1 MKVLSGEQMH
11 EWDEFTIAHEPVS
24 SLNLMERAAS
34 KCTDWIISKKLHYTN
49 CKIFCGKGNNGGD
62 GLAIAR
68 QLAEKNILS
77 DVYIVEFGSL
87 GTPDFQINLGK
98 LHSFPVN
105 VHFIQHPDFFPSIGV
120 KDLVIDALFGSGL
133 NRPIEG
139 LTEDLVRYI
148 NLAAATVISIDVPSG
163 MFTDKPTIN
172 TSVIKADY
180 TLTFQQ
186 LKFCFLFPEHEEF
199 FGEVHVLDIDLHPGF
214 TPIGNTI
221 CELSDRESISKI
233 YKPRKQ
239 FSHKGTYGHALMI
252 AGEKG
257 KMGAAILSTK
267 GCLHSGAGLVTSLV
281 PEHQFFIIQ
290 TAVPEA
296 MVIAQELTEAV
307 TWSKYATVGIG
318 PGIGTGV
325 DGAGVLQ
332 EVLTHFSK
340 PIVVDAD
347 GLNILAANQELLL
360 ELPSGS
366 ILSPHPKEFER
377 LFGKTESHLERI
389 HTARYQS
396 QRLFVY
402 IIVKGHYS
410 FVACPDGE
418 VYFNSTGNAGMATGG
433 SGDVLTGILTGL
445 MAQGYSAKETCILGM
460 YLHGLSADIAV
471 ESISQEALTA
481 GDIVA
486 FIGKAFLSIAAN

>member
-1 MKVLSGEQMH
+1 MKLLSGEQMRA
-11 EWDEFTIAHEPVS
+11 WDEFTIAHEPIS
-24 SLNLMERAAS
+24 SLDLMERAAT
-34 KCTDWIISKKLHYTN
+34 KCTGWILSKKLPFESI
-49 CKIFCGKGNNGGD
+49 KIFCGKGNNGGD

-77 DVYIVEFGSL
+77 DVYILEFGSL
-87 GTPDFQINLGK
+87 GSPDFQVNLSR
-98 LHSFPVN
+98 LHSFSAN
-105 VHFIQHPDFFPSIGV
+105 VHFIQHPDFFPLINAN
-120 KDLVIDALFGSGL
+120 DLVVDALFGSGL
-133 NRPIEG
+133 NRPLEG
-139 LTEDLVRYI
+139 LSELLVKHI
-148 NLAAATVISIDVPSG
+148 NLAAATVISIDIPTG
-163 MFTDKPTIN
+163 LFADKPTIN
-172 TSVIKADY
+172 TSVINANY

-186 LKFCFLFPEHEEF
+186 LKFCFLFPENEQF
-199 FGEVHVLDIDLHPGF
+199 IGDVAIIDIGLHTGF
-214 TPIGNTI
+214 TPVGNTI
-221 CELSDRESISKI
+221 YELVDKKLIEHI

-267 GCLHSGAGLVTSLV
+267 GCLHSGVGLVTSLV
-281 PEHQFFIIQ
+281 PEHQFSIIQ

-296 MVIAQELTEAV
+296 MVIAQELTEAIE
-307 TWSKYATVGIG
+307 WSKYATVGIG
-318 PGIGTGV
+318 PGIGTDV
-325 DGAGVLQ
+325 DGAGLLQ
-332 EVLTHFSK
+332 EVLTHFNK

-360 ELPSGS
+360 ELPPGS

-377 LFGKTESHLERI
+377 LFGKTENHLERI

-418 VYFNSTGNAGMATGG
+418 IYFNTTGNAGMATGG

-445 MAQGYSAKETCILGM
+445 TAQGYSAKEACILGM
-460 YLHGLSADIAV
+460 YLHGLSADIAIQ
-471 ESISQEALTA
+471 SLSQEALIA
-481 GDIVA
+481 GDIVEY
-486 FIGKAFLSIAAN
+486 IGKAFLSISTK